1 MPALPGK
8 IINKALGVSVKRARV
23 GVGAGRLRNI
33 SGGADLITDRI
44 DMLMAARGAMLRTAI
59 LRTAILSGGIMVLR
73 CVRCVGS
80 DCMRVDT
87 PVGIMRGSRGDPSG
101 CGVRGGE
108 VPSEQPATLTV
119 VDFAVGLAP
128 GRDDI

>member
-8 IINKALGVSVKRARV
+8 IINKALGVAVKRARV

-33 SGGADLITDRI
+33 SGGADLIADRI

-59 LRTAILSGGIMVLR
+59 LSGGVMVLR
-73 CVRCVGS
+73 SVRCVGS

-87 PVGIMRGSRGDPSG
+87 TVGIMRGSRGDPGG